1 MVTSARPSVSPLI
14 TRRVSRARIRIMASM
29 VSSDEVLR
37 LALACVLLLV
47 VPGPSVVF
55 IVGRA
60 LSYGRSV
67 ALATVAGNTLGC
79 AVAAVCVAVG
89 LGPVLQRWETLFVVV
104 KLAGAAYLVWL
115 GVQALRHSR
124 ETVAAPTPAAGSPLP
139 LWRAVRAGSIVGL
152 SNPKAFIIFA
162 AILPPFVDRGDGHL
176 TTQMLILAVVP
187 LLIGAVTD
195 SAWALAAGQA
205 RAWLTG
211 SGGRTRAVTR
221 VGGLSMIGLG
231 ISVAVTGSVD

>member
-1 MVTSARPSVSPLI
+1 
-14 TRRVSRARIRIMASM
+14 MAAV
-29 VSSDEVLR
+29 VSSAEIVR
-37 LALACVLLLV
+37 LALACVLILL

-60 LSYGRSV
+60 LSYGRAV

-89 LGPVLQRWETLFVVV
+89 LGPVLQRSETLFLVI

-115 GVQALRHSR
+115 GVQAIRHSR
-124 ETVAAPTPAAGSPLP
+124 RPDAAAAAHVGAPMPLR
-139 LWRAVRAGSIVGL
+139 RAVRAGALVGL

-162 AILPPFVDRGDGHL
+162 AILPQFVDRDAGHV
-176 TTQMLILAVVP
+176 TTQMLILALVP
-187 LLIGAVTD
+187 LLIGAATD

-205 RAWLTG
+205 RLWLTG
-211 SGGRTRAVTR
+211 SDGRTRAVTR
-221 VGGLSMIGLG
+221 VGGISMIGLG
-231 ISVAVTGSVD
+231 ISVAVTGSAD